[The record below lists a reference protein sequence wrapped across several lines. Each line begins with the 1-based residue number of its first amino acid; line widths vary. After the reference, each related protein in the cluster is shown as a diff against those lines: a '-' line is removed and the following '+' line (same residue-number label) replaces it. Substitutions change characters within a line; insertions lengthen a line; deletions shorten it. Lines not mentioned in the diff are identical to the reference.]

1 LLPARSARGARR
13 LPSSSLSPHVG
24 RPSYS
29 RAIRAGGAQPAAA
42 RDGPLP
48 IRCPIDRYRY
58 ADRDWAAIA
67 RDYAANA
74 LTVDDL
80 CAAHRITR
88 TAFYNFA
95 RRENLPLRVP
105 MKDGVKRRRIREE
118 DLAQRLL
125 NALDRKMRA
134 FEARLAQGH
143 DAAPSAADAERD
155 ARTLNTLVRLFD
167 RLQAAAKD
175 PEPAK
180 AARGRARPPAQP
192 VRAGKDMDDADFLRR
207 DLAQRLERLRRVAD

>member
-1 LLPARSARGARR
+1 
-13 LPSSSLSPHVG
+13 
-24 RPSYS
+24 
-29 RAIRAGGAQPAAA
+29 
-42 RDGPLP
+42 
-48 IRCPIDRYRY
+48 
-58 ADRDWAAIA
+58 
-67 RDYAANA
+67 
-74 LTVDDL
+74 VDDL

-143 DAAPSAADAERD
+143 DAPPSAADAERD

-180 AARGRARPPAQP
+180 VALGRARPPAQP
-192 VRAGKDMDDADFLRR
+192 ARAGKDMDDADLLRR